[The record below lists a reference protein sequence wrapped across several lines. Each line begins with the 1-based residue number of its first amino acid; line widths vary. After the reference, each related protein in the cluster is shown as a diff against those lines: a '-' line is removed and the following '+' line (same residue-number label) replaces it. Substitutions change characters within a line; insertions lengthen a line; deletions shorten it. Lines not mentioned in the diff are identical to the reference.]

1 MVARRSHTEFAA
13 EFPCHELDPHKVSL
27 AFIPPGSPGVCVHG
41 REQLMPR
48 LYPTHTLISATLPPR
63 SVTWA
68 HSRPPCSTASNRPL
82 LSALSLI
89 PPFPLPTVT
98 PIPASFSTCHV
109 MCYVRELRFPGL
121 YHPRL
126 STWSDGGVRSTIL
139 TALVWLVL
147 PCTLLH
153 CAARPIPRMQ
163 SRPDKSW
170 LCRLKTHAWPDRK
183 G

>member
-68 HSRPPCSTASNRPL
+68 RSRPPCSTASQSPSSLRPL
-82 LSALSLI
+82 PQSSL
-89 PPFPLPTVT
+89 PSSHRCSHPYLLLHLPCNVLCTGAPLPWLVPPQTQHMVGWRRQEHH
-98 PIPASFSTCHV
+98 PVRPHV
-109 MCYVRELRFPGL
+109 ARPPMY
-121 YHPRL
+121 
-126 STWSDGGVRSTIL
+126 T
-139 TALVWLVL
+139 TALCSSSHSSYAV
-147 PCTLLH
+147 
-153 CAARPIPRMQ
+153 
-163 SRPDKSW
+163 
-170 LCRLKTHAWPDRK
+170 
-183 G
+183 